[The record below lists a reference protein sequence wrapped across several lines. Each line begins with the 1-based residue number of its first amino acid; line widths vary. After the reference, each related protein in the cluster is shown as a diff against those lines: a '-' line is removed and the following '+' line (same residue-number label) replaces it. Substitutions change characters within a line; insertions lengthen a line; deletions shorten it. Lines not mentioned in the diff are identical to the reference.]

1 MQTPSIAAV
10 AIIEAN
16 RLASEGRSN
25 LVRSEVAIVR
35 ADVAASQE
43 QINATWH
50 DAADGLAEAH
60 RRIDATDFQV
70 DALRAQVDALR
81 AQVEGLRRLVQ
92 QIQSTMAST
101 SMEHTRDE
109 QGSGC
114 AHAR

>member
-1 MQTPSIAAV
+1 MQTPSMHADAAAA

-35 ADVAASQE
+35 ADVAASQQ

-50 DAADGLAEAH
+50 DAADGLSVAH
-60 RRIDATDFQV
+60 CRMNATDNQV
-70 DALRAQVDALR
+70 NALRAEVAD
-81 AQVEGLRRLVQ
+81 LRRLVEQ
-92 QIQSTMAST
+92 MMSTRAST
-101 SMEHTRDE
+101 STSTEHTRDE

>member
-1 MQTPSIAAV
+1 MQTPSIHADAA
-10 AIIEAN
+10 AAMIDAN

-35 ADVAASQE
+35 ADVAASQQ

-50 DAADGLAEAH
+50 DAADGLSVAH
-60 RRIDATDFQV
+60 CRMNATDNQV
-70 DALRAQVDALR
+70 NALRTEVADLR
-81 AQVEGLRRLVQ
+81 HLVQ
-92 QIQSTMAST
+92 QMMSTRAST
-101 SMEHTRDE
+101 STSKEHTRDE

>member
-35 ADVAASQE
+35 ADVAASQQ

-50 DAADGLAEAH
+50 DAADGLSVAH
-60 RRIDATDFQV
+60 CRMNATDNQV
-70 DALRAQVDALR
+70 NALRAEVEHLR
-81 AQVEGLRRLVQ
+81 SLVQ
-92 QIQSTMAST
+92 QMMSTMAST
-101 SMEHTRDE
+101 STSTEHTRDP
-109 QGSGC
+109 GSGC